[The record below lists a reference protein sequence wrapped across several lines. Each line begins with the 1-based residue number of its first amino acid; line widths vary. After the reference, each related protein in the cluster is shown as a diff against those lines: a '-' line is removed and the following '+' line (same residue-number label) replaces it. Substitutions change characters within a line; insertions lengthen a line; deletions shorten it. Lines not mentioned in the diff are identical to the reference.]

1 MGLLLILEI
10 PACFLT
16 MDKAAYADIYTPF
29 AHTHYKT
36 WVLTQCF
43 TIQASMSYYM
53 LAATLLFERKITQ
66 FQCTL
71 LAIPI
76 FEPLVEQTLSVVH
89 DMSPNSEAMVFAE
102 YNNRIFGE
110 FYILQLLLLVYA
122 GAAVFGVVNRQKKAI
137 VVNTSK

>member
-1 MGLLLILEI
+1 MGILLIQEI
-10 PACFLT
+10 PACFFT
-16 MDKAAYADIYTPF
+16 MDKAAYAEIYTPF

-43 TIQASMSYYM
+43 TVQTAMSYYM

-76 FEPLVEQTLSVVH
+76 FEPVAEQALSLFYDV
-89 DMSPNSEAMVFAE
+89 STNSEAMVFAE

-110 FYILQLLLLVYA
+110 FYIYQLLLLVYA
-122 GAAVFGVVNRQKKAI
+122 GAAVLGVVNRQKKAI
-137 VVNTSK
+137 AVNTTK